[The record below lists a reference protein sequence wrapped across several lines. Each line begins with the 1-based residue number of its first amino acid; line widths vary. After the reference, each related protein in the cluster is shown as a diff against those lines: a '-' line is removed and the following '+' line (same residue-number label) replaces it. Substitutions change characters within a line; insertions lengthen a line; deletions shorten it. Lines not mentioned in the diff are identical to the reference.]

1 MLNIF
6 SCVHWPFMYLPWE
19 NVWIVLINPKNTSW
33 NERHFLCTLA
43 FLQHEPL
50 SGYHSKVQTHL
61 NAKGFAQFSKKR
73 PLHIKWAQFNKP
85 IFKFMLVEPTPPT
98 FGKNMQKATKRT
110 RPLPLPEARAF
121 TNLVFY
127 LEPRGNAF
135 VTLAKSTNEI
145 WSSKNQQLSLDHIFN
160 V

>member
-1 MLNIF
+1 
-6 SCVHWPFMYLPWE
+6 
-19 NVWIVLINPKNTSW
+19 
-33 NERHFLCTLA
+33 
-43 FLQHEPL
+43 
-50 SGYHSKVQTHL
+50 
-61 NAKGFAQFSKKR
+61 
-73 PLHIKWAQFNKP
+73 
-85 IFKFMLVEPTPPT
+85 MLVEPTPPT

-160 V
+160 VQKVGKEEMLKCNQLILKDPGYTVLTTCLPAFIIYQAPIKCRDSSRCLASISKKNKKKTKSSALVQLIFQCP